1 MQPCTV
7 NPMQR
12 FHTALAL
19 FLPKGLR
26 GTVQQRKDAH
36 LLWAGY
42 QVRWQRATAPERQEV
57 GGRY

>member
-19 FLPKGLR
+19 FLSKGLR
-26 GTVQQRKDAH
+26 GMVQRRKDAH

-57 GGRY
+57 GGSH

>member
-7 NPMQR
+7 NPTQR

-19 FLPKGLR
+19 FLSKGLL
-26 GTVQQRKDAH
+26 GMVQRRKDAH

-42 QVRWQRATAPERQEV
+42 QVRGQRATAPERQEV
-57 GGRY
+57 GSSY